1 MPNSVVSLLCA
12 GATFGMYTAVTGV
25 KLPGQA
31 TAVAEG
37 NALGKGALV
46 YHLYPSALQ
55 IIQDRASG
63 QLAIH
68 PSTLKFDTND
78 TACA

>member
-1 MPNSVVSLLCA
+1 
-12 GATFGMYTAVTGV
+12 MYTAVTGV

-63 QLAIH
+63 QLARH
-68 PSTLKFDTND
+68 PTTLSLTQTTLLDALLTVQQ
-78 TACA
+78 TSYS

>member
-1 MPNSVVSLLCA
+1 MHVHGCA
-12 GATFGMYTAVTGV
+12 GATFGMYTALTGV

-46 YHLYPSALQ
+46 YHLFPSALQ
-55 IIQDRASG
+55 IIQDRATG
-63 QLAIH
+63 NLI
-68 PSTLKFDTND
+68 T
-78 TACA
+78 